1 MRVGKER
8 LSWNLERSEVMK
20 RAVII
25 SIIVA
30 ALGVG
35 GFAAVQLYANNLV
48 RNSLDQYI
56 EEMGPEASINYG
68 QVRYDLFR
76 RRAYIRDIR
85 INSSAAAG
93 RGADELNIGELAVL
107 EYDLENRIPYR
118 FHARASE
125 MTIPLDFEEQA
136 LADLEAMGFA
146 RQDVEQLHMT
156 SEMSYGYAGENREL
170 TLEKYKLDIRGWMAF
185 SAAVTLAEIDL
196 EKLAALAG
204 KDPEKS
210 SPLALLAV
218 LGKVQLVSASLDME
232 VATLAERLIEG
243 VARKEGVEA
252 ELFREETALAAERK
266 MAQDPGMP
274 PELASFITEFIRRP
288 GNVRMGISPAEPVSA
303 IELFTLSESGGAI
316 MERLGVDL
324 VKY

>member
-1 MRVGKER
+1 
-8 LSWNLERSEVMK
+8 MK

-25 SIIVA
+25 SVIVA

-48 RNSLDQYI
+48 RNSLDQYV
-56 EEMGPEASINYG
+56 EEMGPAASMNYG
-68 QVRYDLFR
+68 RVHYDLFR
-76 RRAYIRDIR
+76 RQAIIRDIR
-85 INSSAAAG
+85 INSSEAAG
-93 RGADELNIGELAVL
+93 GGTDTLNIGELAVM
-107 EYDLENRIPYR
+107 EYDHENRIPHR
-118 FHARASE
+118 FHARASG

-156 SEMSYGYAGENREL
+156 SEILYGYAGENGEL
-170 TLEKYKLDIRGWMAF
+170 TLEKYTLDIRGWMAF
-185 SAAVTLAEIDL
+185 SAAATLVGVDL

-204 KDPEKS
+204 EDPEKAN
-210 SPLALLAV
+210 PLALLAV
-218 LGKVQLVSASLDME
+218 LGNIQLVSASLDME

-243 VARKEGVEA
+243 VAWKEGVEA

-288 GNVRMGISPAEPVSA
+288 GNVRMGISPGEPVSA
-303 IELFTLSESGGAI
+303 IELFTLSESGEAI